1 MSIDVWEPKS
11 EFVVDCDLLCQ
22 IADAFRVSR
31 LDNEFFTE
39 AFIKNNAQL
48 MQQECQSYDVANR
61 LSDNVITDLI
71 QFFTLAEMAYT
82 EWKSG
87 KKSPV
92 VYLVKILKSRGVFD
106 VELRK
111 WIKDNSDNRYL
122 PYGSVLS

>member
-22 IADAFRVSR
+22 IADAFRISR

-39 AFIKNNAQL
+39 DFIKNNAQL
-48 MQQECQSYDVANR
+48 MQQERQSYDLAND

-92 VYLVKILKSRGVFD
+92 VYLVKILKNANIDFAILG
-106 VELRK
+106 K
-111 WIKDNSDNRYL
+111 AT
-122 PYGSVLS
+122 

>member
-22 IADAFRVSR
+22 IADAFRISR
-31 LDNEFFTE
+31 LDNEFFSE
-39 AFIKNNAQL
+39 DFIKNNTQL
-48 MQQECQSYDVANR
+48 MQQERQSYDLAND

-82 EWKSG
+82 EWRSG

-92 VYLVKILKSRGVFD
+92 VYLVKILKSRGVFG

>member
-22 IADAFRVSR
+22 IADAFRISR

-39 AFIKNNAQL
+39 DFIKNNAQL
-48 MQQECQSYDVANR
+48 MQQERQSYDLAND

-92 VYLVKILKSRGVFD
+92 VYLVKILKSRGVFG